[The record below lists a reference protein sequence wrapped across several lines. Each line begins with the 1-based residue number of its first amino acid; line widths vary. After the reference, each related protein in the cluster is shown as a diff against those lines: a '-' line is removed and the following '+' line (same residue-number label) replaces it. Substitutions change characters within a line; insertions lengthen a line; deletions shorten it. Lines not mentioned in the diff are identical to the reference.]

1 MPEEDL
7 PLLTNILRMERRK
20 ENAKNRA
27 VGIIFNI
34 IIIVKYHR
42 PSAYLIQQEEAGD
55 TTKQTRT
62 RFIREDEDP
71 LDLLNVEDVTRGVR
85 TRKEEQESDTEIE
98 MDENGRFIV
107 REDEE
112 SEEEDSRMAKRK
124 RNSPNEEVDEDEKDC
139 NSGKQSTRRVGKF
152 QRRPQG
158 KSIREAN
165 EDGSRF
171 RSTKAK
177 GDMKKGN
184 VDPYAYVALDSRML
198 SRKKKSQTLGKFQ
211 NLIGAAKRGAQDGIS
226 KRRRH
231 D

>member
-1 MPEEDL
+1 M
-7 PLLTNILRMERRK
+7 
-20 ENAKNRA
+20 
-27 VGIIFNI
+27 
-34 IIIVKYHR
+34 
-42 PSAYLIQQEEAGD
+42 
-55 TTKQTRT
+55 
-62 RFIREDEDP
+62 
-71 LDLLNVEDVTRGVR
+71 EDVTRGVR

-124 RNSPNEEVDEDEKDC
+124 RNAPNEDG
-139 NSGKQSTRRVGKF
+139 NGSKQGARRVGKF
-152 QRRPQG
+152 QRRQQG

-211 NLIGAAKRGAQDGIS
+211 NLIGAAKRGAQDGMS

-231 D
+231 N